1 MTDSSDSVSVA
12 QEETDL
18 LVRGSGNV
26 FADLDLPDSDDLFL
40 KAQLALLISRTIQDL
55 RLTQR
60 KAAELTGIPQPDI
73 SAIVRGKL
81 VGYSALRLMRALRSL
96 GKGVEVHIT
105 GLSGEDDLVLAV

>member
-1 MTDSSDSVSVA
+1 MAVP
-12 QEETDL
+12 
-18 LVRGSGNV
+18 VRDV
-26 FADLDLPDSDDLFL
+26 H
-40 KAQLALLISRTIQDL
+40 
-55 RLTQR
+55 
-60 KAAELTGIPQPDI
+60 QPDI